1 MTNFFPGT
9 APFAVL
15 RKPSKAKITRTG
27 ILLDMLPPEIT
38 CQSGAVIPAP
48 AGILAFCC
56 VPGNILAAR
65 FCAHDPFGFSR
76 RSQM

>member
-38 CQSGAVIPAP
+38 CQSRRCHSRASGN
-48 AGILAFCC
+48 
-56 VPGNILAAR
+56 PGFLLR
-65 FCAHDPFGFSR
+65 SRQDSGCALLR
-76 RSQM
+76 A